1 MQIYANG
8 MQKQHNETPKCV
20 PNEVLQCWLKR
31 QLAVWTLRKMEYQF
45 LLLYRAH

>member
-1 MQIYANG
+1 MKPLNVCLMKSYSVG
-8 MQKQHNETPKCV
+8 G
-20 PNEVLQCWLKR
+20 KR